1 MKISINNFKDIKLNI
16 SSFTDFKRRKAATKE
31 PKTVEWLKNQIDQDN
46 NLNFIDIGAN
56 VGGYSLIACNMSNG
70 INCIA
75 IEPFPPTFYSLA
87 KNITLNNY
95 EDRIL
100 PICAV
105 VGKEIRPSN
114 NNLNNCINFSF
125 EKWSSGLAEHPDNSK
140 NSFLSPTVDDL
151 YLLSKINNNRSIIMK
166 IDVDGAELNVL
177 AAVQGILSKNNLKSI
192 LIECSISNSN
202 TVKDILKM
210 NKLSLIAEELKE
222 NNKEV
227 NLIFEK

>member
-1 MKISINNFKDIKLNI
+1 MKISINNFENIKLNI

-31 PKTVEWLKNQIDQDN
+31 PKTIDWLKKQIHKDN
-46 NLNFIDIGAN
+46 KLNLIDVGAN
-56 VGGYSLIACNMSNG
+56 VGGYSLIACSMSNEV
-70 INCIA
+70 NCIA
-75 IEPFPPTFYSLA
+75 VEPFPPTFYSLA
-87 KNITLNNY
+87 KNITLNKF

-105 VGKEIRPSN
+105 VGNEARPSN

-125 EKWSSGLAEHPDNSK
+125 ERWSSGLAEHPDNST

-177 AAVQGILSKNNLKSI
+177 AAVQGILSKNNLKSV

-202 TVKDILKM
+202 NVKDILKM
-210 NKLSLIAEELKE
+210 NKLSLVTEELKE
-222 NNKEV
+222 NKNEV